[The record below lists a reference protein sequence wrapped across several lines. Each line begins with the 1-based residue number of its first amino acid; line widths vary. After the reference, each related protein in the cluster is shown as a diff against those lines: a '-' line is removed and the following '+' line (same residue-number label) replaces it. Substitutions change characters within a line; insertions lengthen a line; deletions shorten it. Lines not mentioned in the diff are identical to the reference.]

1 MEGEM
6 TMTKTQRLAARLASI
21 IVVMAA
27 ACSPAPQAG
36 PQATEISNAATAFP
50 DVSTPAATTAADAT
64 LPAAPLAI
72 PPVALDSGIPRVFFT
87 DIESGPTTGGQ
98 DDLGAFITIYGEG
111 FGPTQGDSTVT
122 LGGQEVARYV
132 LWGENNAIAR
142 SLDMIVVQ
150 PGPDAPTGDIVVTVR
165 GESSNPLPFTV
176 RSGNIYF
183 VAPGAPNA
191 DDANP
196 GTYAEPFQTLYR
208 PRQVMQAGDIVYVQ
222 GGTFSTSDPA
232 NPGWDAVLLLHPE
245 TDPNG
250 TADRPIAY
258 IGYPGDR
265 PLINAPEPL
274 RRGIYMDPGMMYYV
288 FANLAFT
295 QGLAPYEGMLQMG
308 GDGHRAVGNDLHDA
322 LSSTGMGIGGNSSH
336 YRVFGNLISNNGQD
350 NWEDGVG
357 FYIQGFGTNEN
368 IDFGWNEI
376 RDQRGRR
383 AIQLFGHE
391 AGDRMDNIRIH
402 DNLISSS
409 LQLRNNILL
418 GGSDGGTDVLGTI
431 YVYNNIIVGSDW
443 EGLRVND
450 PQGTVFIQ
458 NNVLYDNGTLGPDSH
473 AQIYIERAGAGR
485 VTVQNNIL
493 YAEPGQTYFEF
504 GPGMDPSTL
513 NANHNLVFNAGA
525 CPAWDADCVNA
536 DPLFANTASLDFR
549 LPPGSPAID
558 AGADTGLA
566 GDFAGIA
573 RPQGSAYDVG
583 AYEFTGGS

>member
-1 MEGEM
+1 M
-6 TMTKTQRLAARLASI
+6 TVTYAQRLAARLASV
-21 IVVMAA
+21 IVVMTA
-27 ACSPAPQAG
+27 ACSPAPQA
-36 PQATEISNAATAFP
+36 EISNGATAVSGAATP
-50 DVSTPAATTAADAT
+50 VATATAAAT
-64 LPAAPLAI
+64 LPAAPQVI
-72 PPVALDSGIPRVFFT
+72 PPVAQGSGTPRVFFT

-98 DDLGAFITIYGEG
+98 DDLGVFITIYGEG
-111 FGPTQGDSTVT
+111 FGATQGDATVT
-122 LGGQEVARYV
+122 MGGQEVARYV
-132 LWGENNAIAR
+132 LWGEDNAIAR
-142 SLDMIVVQ
+142 TLDMIVVQ
-150 PGPDAPTGDIVVTVR
+150 PGPDVPSGDVVVTVR
-165 GESSNPLPFTV
+165 GQSSNPLPFTV

-183 VAPGAPNA
+183 VIPGAPNA

-208 PRQVMQAGDIVYVQ
+208 PRQVMQAGDIVYVK

-232 NPGWDAVLLLHPE
+232 SPGWDAVLLLHPE

-288 FANLAFT
+288 FANLSFT
-295 QGLAPYEGMLQMG
+295 QGLTPYEGMLQMG

-322 LSSTGMGIGGNSSH
+322 LASTGMGVGGNSAH
-336 YRVFGNLISNNGQD
+336 YRIFGNLIRNNGQD
-350 NWEDGVG
+350 DWEDGVG
-357 FYIQGFGTNEN
+357 FYIQGFGTNED

-418 GGSDGGTDVLGTI
+418 GGSDGGTEVLGTI

-450 PQGTVFIQ
+450 PDGTVFIL

-473 AQIYIERAGAGR
+473 AQIHIERAGAGR

-493 YAEPGQTYFEF
+493 YAEAGQTYLEF
-504 GPGMDPSTL
+504 GPGMDPSAL
-513 NANHNLVFNAGA
+513 NASHNLVYNAGG
-525 CPAWDADCVNA
+525 CPAWDAGCVNA
-536 DPLFANTASLDFR
+536 DPLLVNPASLDFR
-549 LPPGSPAID
+549 LTAGSPAID
-558 AGADTGLA
+558 AGSSTGVA

-573 RPQGSAYDVG
+573 RPQGSAYDIG
-583 AYEFTGGS
+583 AMESTGGP